1 MLHVDVLTQCIEKVI
16 DNSIYDEFNISGDDI
31 VSRFDF
37 VSEIKRHI
45 PSSSSIVTE
54 TDSSGFKTAA
64 RRPLD
69 TSFDNQ
75 KMKSLLG
82 VHPISLSDSIEALVA
97 DAISKSLTDDEIRK
111 AA

>member
-1 MLHVDVLTQCIEKVI
+1 MLHVDVLIQCIEKVI
-16 DNSIYDEFNISGDDI
+16 DNNIYDEFNISGDDI

-37 VSEIKRHI
+37 VSEIKSHI
-45 PSSSSIVTE
+45 PSSKSVVTE

-75 KMKSLLG
+75 KMKSLLD
-82 VHPISLSDSIEALVA
+82 VHPATLSNSIEALVA
-97 DAISKSLTDDEIRK
+97 DAMGRSLTADEMRK